1 MRREKSLEERS
12 SKAMDVRTN
21 DVALFALLLCSSM
34 LEISGDCL
42 YPQWKVNCQ
51 QTCMT
56 RQLTDIQLNQCYSMD
71 INLLKCQCNG
81 QDLAPIIKAMF
92 VTTIPPTSTSRPL
105 NHLCVPDEMCES
117 ARVTCQGNTSVC
129 RCLNAVWTN
138 QSCPE
143 RHFCKEESSTAS
155 CQLVASI
162 VEQTSSASIQCTRSL
177 ALFTF
182 SSIVVRLTTINFSL
196 RSLI

>member
-1 MRREKSLEERS
+1 
-12 SKAMDVRTN
+12 MDARTN
-21 DVALFALLLCSSM
+21 DAALFAVLLCSLM

-42 YPQWKVNCQ
+42 YPQWKINCQ

-92 VTTIPPTSTSRPL
+92 VTTIPPTTTLPTSRPSS
-105 NHLCVPDEMCES
+105 HLCVPNEMCDS

-129 RCLNAVWTN
+129 RCENAVWTS
-138 QSCPE
+138 QPCPE
-143 RHFCKEESSTAS
+143 RHICKEESSAAS
-155 CQLVASI
+155 CQLVAPI
-162 VEQTSSASIQCTRSL
+162 VEPTSSASIQCTRSFSL
-177 ALFTF
+177 LTF
-182 SSIVVRLTTINFSL
+182 SSLVVRFTRIKFSP
-196 RSLI
+196 